1 MTQWE
6 VVARIS
12 LALGFVSAGIIA
24 IDIALGRRQMMAV
37 MNLVWPITALYSGPL
52 GLAAYFFV
60 GRAMPMMA
68 HDGPMHHQMPAKPFW
83 QRVLIST
90 THCGAGCTVGDVI
103 SEMLLFGGSFRLE
116 DSALL
121 TRYVSDYVLAYV
133 FGVGFQLAAILPMGR
148 LSFSEALAQS
158 IKADTLSLTAFE
170 VGMFAFM
177 GFAMHS
183 IFTAPLSADEPL
195 FWFVM
200 QLAMIAGFATSYPA
214 NWWLVRKGIK
224 EGM

>member
-12 LALGFVSAGIIA
+12 LAFGFVSAGIIA

-37 MNLVWPITALYSGPL
+37 MNVVWPITALYSGPL

-68 HDGPMHHQMPAKPFW
+68 HDGRMHHQMPAKPFW

-103 SEMLLFGGSFRLE
+103 SEMLLFSGSFRLE
-116 DSALL
+116 DSVLL
-121 TRYVSDYVLAYV
+121 ARYVSDYVLAYL
-133 FGVGFQLAAILPMGR
+133 FGVGFQLAAPSCQWAASRSARPWLN
-148 LSFSEALAQS
+148 QS
-158 IKADTLSLTAFE
+158 RPTRS
-170 VGMFAFM
+170 
-177 GFAMHS
+177 
-183 IFTAPLSADEPL
+183 
-195 FWFVM
+195 
-200 QLAMIAGFATSYPA
+200 
-214 NWWLVRKGIK
+214 R
-224 EGM
+224 

>member
-6 VVARIS
+6 VAARIS
-12 LALGFVSAGIIA
+12 LALGFISAGIIA

-37 MNLVWPITALYSGPL
+37 MNLVWPITALYSGPF

-68 HDGPMHHQMPAKPFW
+68 MHHPMPTKPFW
-83 QRVLIST
+83 QQVLVST

-103 SEMLLFGGSFRLE
+103 AEALLFSSGFRLAG
-116 DSALL
+116 SAML
-121 TRYVSDYVLAYV
+121 TRYVSDYVLAYI
-133 FGVGFQLAAILPMGR
+133 FGVGFQLAAIMPMGQR
-148 LSFSEALAQS
+148 SFGQALTQS

-177 GFAMHS
+177 GLAMP
-183 IFTAPLSADEPL
+183 TAPLRADDPL
-195 FWFVM
+195 FWFLM
-200 QLAMIAGFATSYPA
+200 QVAMIAGFATSYPA

>member
-1 MTQWE
+1 MAGWE
-6 VVARIS
+6 VVARVS
-12 LALGFVSAGIIA
+12 LALGFVSAGVVA

-37 MNLVWPITALYSGPL
+37 MNAVWPIAALYSVPL
-52 GLAAYFFV
+52 GLAAYFWV
-60 GRAMPMMA
+60 GRAMPPMMHA
-68 HDGPMHHQMPAKPFW
+68 GPMHHEMPPKPFW

-103 SEMLLFGGSFRLE
+103 AEMLLFGGGFRLE
-116 DSALL
+116 DSVLL
-121 TRYVSDYVLAYV
+121 TRYVTDYVLAYM
-133 FGVGFQLAAILPMGR
+133 FGVAFQLAAILPMGR
-148 LSFSEALAQS
+148 RSFGEALLQS

-177 GFAMHS
+177 AVAMHWL
-183 IFTAPLSADEPL
+183 FATPLKADDPL

-200 QLAMIAGFATSYPA
+200 QIAMVAGFVTSYPA
-214 NWWLVRKGIK
+214 NWWLVTKGIK